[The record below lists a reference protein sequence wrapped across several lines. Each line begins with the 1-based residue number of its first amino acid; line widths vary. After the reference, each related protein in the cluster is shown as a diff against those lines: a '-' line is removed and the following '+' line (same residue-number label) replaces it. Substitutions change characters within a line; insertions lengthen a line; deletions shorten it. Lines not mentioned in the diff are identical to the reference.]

1 MLKELSHLRNQ
12 LLPVVTA
19 FGMDPLHFGV
29 FMVMALSIGTITP
42 PVGPVLFVGVR
53 VANRRIEDV
62 IRHLVPFFIALVV
75 LLILVAYT
83 PSLSTWLPGL
93 LGL

>member
-1 MLKELSHLRNQ
+1 VLIFAPIPPARGDLLRHG
-12 LLPVVTA
+12 PTA
-19 FGMDPLHFGV
+19 LRRVHGDGAVHRDDHP
-29 FMVMALSIGTITP
+29 A
-42 PVGPVLFVGVR
+42 VGPVLFVGVR

-62 IRHLVPFFIALVV
+62 IRHLVPYFIALVI
-75 LLILVAYT
+75 LLAFVAYT